1 MRNREMIRAFRLIA
15 EGFSTLANA
24 YEMEETTTTNN
35 NVEPVKEDKKE
46 VVETPVRKVK
56 EEKPQAKEVVETK
69 EETTEGT
76 YTYDSLEAMSYN
88 ELKTLAKDLGV
99 KAIGTKKII
108 IDSILAH
115 LGAEPTPVND
125 TVDEVATDD
134 EVAEIE
140 ESTDDEV
147 EVVEEDSNEDD
158 EEVEVEEE
166 TTLYDQI
173 VTDLEGYS
181 DEELAD
187 ILSSVGVSPK
197 GKRQALLA
205 KIVQAIEE
213 GVLEWEDE
221 ESTDEEVDVK
231 EVDETPS
238 EKEETFL
245 GTKARKIACEKE
257 EKAIEK
263 AIEQGEISHKELI
276 KYLKDFNNGQY
287 VSQGEDGDVEEY
299 ISIQLDLIDDEGVKH
314 ELADPYYIG
323 DDVLCC
329 GQRLNEVD
337 NDLYCKVCGTTYEV

>member
-46 VVETPVRKVK
+46 VVETPVREVK

-115 LGAEPTPVND
+115 LGAEPTPVNNGE
-125 TVDEVATDD
+125 VDIKEVATDE

-147 EVVEEDSNEDD
+147 EVVEEPNNDD
-158 EEVEVEEE
+158 EEEVEVEEE
-166 TTLYDQI
+166 NTLYDQI
-173 VTDLEGYS
+173 VADLEGYS

-213 GVLEWEDE
+213 GVLEWEE
-221 ESTDEEVDVK
+221 DEEVDVK

-263 AIEQGEISHKELI
+263 AIEQGEISHKEII

-337 NDLYCKVCGTTYEV
+337 NDLYCEVCGTTYEV

>member
-1 MRNREMIRAFRLIA
+1 MRNREMVKAFRMIA

-24 YEMEETTTTNN
+24 YEMEETTTKVAPIKEEGKATNTV
-35 NVEPVKEDKKE
+35 VEPVKEE
-46 VVETPVRKVK
+46 VK
-56 EEKPQAKEVVETK
+56 EEKPQATEVVETK

-125 TVDEVATDD
+125 TVEEVATDE

-173 VTDLEGYS
+173 VADLEGYS

-213 GVLEWEDE
+213 GVLEWEEE

-263 AIEQGEISHKELI
+263 AIEQGEISHKEII

-337 NDLYCKVCGTTYEV
+337 NDLYCEVCGTTYEV